1 MSEIYAEIQDP
12 TTPLPSSEN
21 KGGRPSK
28 YDTKYCE
35 EIITFFDQEPYEDK
49 ELTHFG
55 KNGEVSWV
63 DYKRMANKLPTL
75 RSFAKHIGVNV
86 DTVYEWIK
94 VHQEFSEAFTHA
106 KDLQKW
112 FLIENGLNGCYN
124 PAFAIFTAK
133 NITDMRDKQEVT
145 NELVGELQK
154 DGTRRPFEL
163 FVNVGGGFIPANIT
177 LPTTPAG
184 SIGSVTV
191 SESAEVQGSSVA
203 SEGSQNLHSLN
214 GVGQAG
220 TS

>member
-1 MSEIYAEIQDP
+1 MTELYAEDQFASPTIQP
-12 TTPLPSSEN
+12 QESTPHA
-21 KGGRPSK
+21 GGRPSK
-28 YDTKYCE
+28 YDPKYCDE
-35 EIITFFDQEPYEDK
+35 LIAYFDQEPYEDRAL
-49 ELTHFG
+49 EHYG
-55 KNGEVSWV
+55 KDGQVSWV

-75 RSFAKHIGVNV
+75 RAFAKKIEVNV

-154 DGTRRPFEL
+154 DGTRKPFEL
-163 FVNVGGGFIPANIT
+163 FVNLGGGFVPANIT
-177 LPTTPAG
+177 LSAPSISGTSTSTTEIQ
-184 SIGSVTV
+184 ST
-191 SESAEVQGSSVA
+191 SVA
-203 SEGSQNLHSLN
+203 PESSENIHSDN
-214 GVGQAG
+214 G